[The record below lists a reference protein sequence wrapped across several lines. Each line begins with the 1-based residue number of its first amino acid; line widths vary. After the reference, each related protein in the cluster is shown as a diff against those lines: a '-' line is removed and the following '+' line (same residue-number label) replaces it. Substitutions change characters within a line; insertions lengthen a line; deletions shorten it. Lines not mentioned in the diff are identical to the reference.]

1 MTYQKI
7 KPEELT
13 LRDCLARDRTI
24 LANERTFLAFTRTGL
39 MLVVTGVTI
48 YKLMYEDGLLIII
61 MALLFFVLGLFT
73 LIYGT
78 IRYNNVRK
86 QLSQIG

>member
-1 MTYQKI
+1 MTYQQI

-39 MLVVTGVTI
+39 MFVVTGVTV
-48 YKLMYEDGLLIII
+48 YKLMYDDGLLIVI
-61 MALLFFVLGLFT
+61 MALLFCVLGLSI

-78 IRYNNVRK
+78 VRYNKVRR
-86 QLSQIG
+86 QLSKIG